1 MPSDNKIVSI
11 SILNYLL
18 GWWHSYPPPPFWGGQ
33 IYNSGEWER
42 ERERDEKIQA
52 QKIEWQKIERQ
63 KNISGGKGEKI
74 AHFIS
79 DDASE
84 FLGWKKPDIKGLTN
98 QL

>member
-1 MPSDNKIVSI
+1 MR
-11 SILNYLL
+11 
-18 GWWHSYPPPPFWGGQ
+18 
-33 IYNSGEWER
+33 ER
-42 ERERDEKIQA
+42 ERESWKNTSA
-52 QKIEWQKIERQ
+52 KNWNKKNKRQ
-63 KNISGGKGEKI
+63 KNICGGKGEKI